1 MREMDCFFQTDLFI
15 ADTAHGFGII
25 TGLGFCH
32 EKSGVGL
39 PGGNAGEPF
48 CVLGLGADF
57 PLQLLNNLQREA
69 GAVNHEVGRKHY

>member
-32 EKSGVGL
+32 EKSGVWGF
-39 PGGNAGEPF
+39 PVET
-48 CVLGLGADF
+48 LGSL
-57 PLQLLNNLQREA
+57 
-69 GAVNHEVGRKHY
+69 AVC